1 VVNEL
6 QLIITDSVQDCWFL
20 AALCAVAKTGQGF
33 MMSHIRRT
41 KGEGDVAE
49 TAEFTI
55 YDVNGQEQIISI
67 AYNENSDG
75 LDSAIS
81 QDAW

>member
-1 VVNEL
+1 
-6 QLIITDSVQDCWFL
+6 
-20 AALCAVAKTGQGF
+20 
-33 MMSHIRRT
+33 MSHIRRT

-55 YDVNGQEQIISI
+55 FDVNGQERIISI